1 LIFPG
6 AAGSILA
13 VLGLAALSILPL
25 SWLGVCLV
33 LLAVVL
39 FALEVKVVSHGI
51 LSAGAAVA
59 LVLGATML
67 VDSPIP
73 EMRIR
78 LATAIGVAAPLAILT
93 AILVTLAVRAR
104 RNKVVLGAGG
114 MVGLFGT
121 ALEDL
126 APAGQ
131 IMVRGEHWNAVAAE
145 TIARGARVRVNGIRD
160 LLLQVEEEKK

>member
-1 LIFPG
+1 
-6 AAGSILA
+6 
-13 VLGLAALSILPL
+13 
-25 SWLGVCLV
+25 
-33 LLAVVL
+33 
-39 FALEVKVVSHGI
+39 
-51 LSAGAAVA
+51 
-59 LVLGATML
+59 
-67 VDSPIP
+67 
-73 EMRIR
+73 
-78 LATAIGVAAPLAILT
+78 LATASGGAAPLAILT

-104 RNKVVLGAGG
+104 GNKVVLGAGG

-131 IMVRGEHWNAVAAE
+131 IMVRGEHWNAVAVE